1 MGVPALFRWLSQRYP
16 KIVSPVIEE
25 EPQEIDGV
33 IVPVDYTKP
42 NSNGEVGSPIFS
54 FMLKLSLLGAPTC

>member
-16 KIVSPVIEE
+16 QIVSPVIEE
-25 EPQEIDGV
+25 DPREINGE

-42 NSNGEVGSPIFS
+42 NPNGEVSSRNSHPPSQIPEHVVKF
-54 FMLKLSLLGAPTC
+54 F